1 MPNRNLAKCMMLGT
15 GIFIISGQLPLATS
29 AATDSALPSLQA
41 ASQTDINAA
50 SSPLLAAAEPF
61 EALTE
66 MAFSAQGLRLD
77 SAIVAADDATTRARG
92 SLPPASAAQLDARLA
107 EVHQAR
113 KSDDR
118 AALAISSVEAY
129 RILLSAAR
137 PGKIPTAVNLMDY
150 AGMRY
155 DADFRAKP
163 VRWSDMKEAAAFARE
178 QWSSISSE
186 IADPIL
192 KATVDGAVSDMEMG
206 ADQQDTYKARRSAQ
220 AELGLVDEL
229 EGYFETLVGYR

>member
-1 MPNRNLAKCMMLGT
+1 MMPNRNLAKCMMLGT
-15 GIFIISGQLPLATS
+15 GIFTISGQLPLS
-29 AATDSALPSLQA
+29 AASVSAPPSLQA
-41 ASQTDINAA
+41 VAA
-50 SSPLLAAAEPF
+50 QPF

-66 MAFSAQGLRLD
+66 MAFSAQGFRLD
-77 SAIVAADDATTRARG
+77 SAIVAADDATKRARG
-92 SLPPASAAQLDARLA
+92 SLPPASGAQLDARLA

-129 RILLSAAR
+129 RILVSAAC

-155 DADFRAKP
+155 DADFRAEP
-163 VRWSDMKEAAAFARE
+163 IRWPDMKETAAFARE
-178 QWSSISSE
+178 QWNAVSPE

-192 KATVDGAVSDMEMG
+192 KATVEGAVTDMEMG
-206 ADQQDTYKARRSAQ
+206 ADRQNTFRARRSAQ
-220 AELGLVDEL
+220 AVLGLVDEL
-229 EGYFETLVGYR
+229 EGYFAKR